1 MALKKCKNKLKQDYI
16 NKKRD
21 FKEKNI
27 DTITENLKKK
37 KTLQMSEVSLED
49 LDFYE
54 SSFKQKMEQE
64 LNNFKKNLITSYEY
78 RDLNSSSE
86 INMEQKLEIKK
97 KKIESDIRIQ
107 KERNKN
113 KIENE
118 QNKNKYLLEKNYLI

>member
-1 MALKKCKNKLKQDYI
+1 
-16 NKKRD
+16 
-21 FKEKNI
+21 
-27 DTITENLKKK
+27 
-37 KTLQMSEVSLED
+37 MSEVSLED

-118 QNKNKYLLEKNYLI
+118 QIKIKIYSKKNYLI